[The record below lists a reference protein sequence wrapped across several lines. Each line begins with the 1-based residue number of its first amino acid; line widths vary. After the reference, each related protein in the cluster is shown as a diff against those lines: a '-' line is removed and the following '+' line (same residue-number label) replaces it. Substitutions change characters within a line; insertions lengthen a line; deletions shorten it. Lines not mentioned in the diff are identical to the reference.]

1 MEREDCPHLD
11 IQQAG
16 DGGAH
21 QAKCDRESAYNR
33 GILVGISSQHQ
44 ELKPLAL

>member
-21 QAKCDRESAYNR
+21 QAKCDRESAYTEEFWSVSRAGTKN
-33 GILVGISSQHQ
+33 
-44 ELKPLAL
+44 